1 MKNLALAL
9 YAEGVTDQRFL
20 PDVIRRTSRKLL
32 DQLGQKTV
40 KVQPVDPIEFSKIGL
55 GQNE

>member
-9 YAEGVTDQRFL
+9 YTEGVTDQRFL

-32 DQLGQKTV
+32 IAMLTILHPRKR
-40 KVQPVDPIEFSKIGL
+40 
-55 GQNE
+55 